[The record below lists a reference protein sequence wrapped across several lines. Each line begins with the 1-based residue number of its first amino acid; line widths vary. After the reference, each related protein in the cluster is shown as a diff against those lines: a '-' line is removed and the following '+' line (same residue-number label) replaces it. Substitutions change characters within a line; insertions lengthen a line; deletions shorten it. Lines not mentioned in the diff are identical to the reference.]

1 MTREIA
7 AEFVPIEEIKEWGDN
22 PRVNDHVVDDV
33 ALSIKRFG
41 FASPI
46 IARKET
52 GEIIAGHTRYK
63 AARKLG
69 LKEVPVRFVDLDPV
83 DSRLLAIADN
93 KIGEKATWDQ
103 DALRDV
109 LLSLASEGADFE
121 GIGFDESD
129 LQHFLESI
137 DGDLSELSDTEE
149 TTEEIEP
156 PIPEDV
162 PAITKPGEV
171 IQLGNQ
177 VLHCGDC
184 LDVMRDIPENSID
197 SICTDPPY
205 GIGFMDSKWDV
216 SVPGDEFAV
225 EAFRVLKPGGHLI
238 AFAATRTIHRL
249 TVALENA
256 GFEVRDQISWAQWQG
271 FPKSHNVAIAID
283 KHLGAMLHRGT
294 AHYGYA
300 PGKDFEPNLV
310 APKEMD
316 EHQAITPEAKKW
328 QGWGTALKPACEPCI
343 IVRKPLEGTIAEN
356 VLKWNTGGLN
366 IDATRMPY
374 GDPCW
379 PGSDSKPPPQINN
392 RSQNRV
398 YGDFYG
404 SAQARDQEWT
414 GSDLGRWPANLFH
427 CAKPSI
433 AEKEDGCEEMLTAPT
448 DVTGRKPGSKG
459 QKHARASMTGD
470 RPRGNFH
477 PTIKPI
483 KLMRWLAR
491 LITPHNGT
499 CLEPFCGSG
508 TTLLACE
515 LEGFNSISIEM
526 EPKYCDIIRA
536 RFSAMSKNGVPL
548 DDDQPITPGEDNAS
562 KEDS

>member
-171 IQLGNQ
+171 IQLGKQ

-216 SVPGDEFAV
+216 SVPGDDFAA

-283 KHLGAMLHRGT
+283 KHLNIESESRLHKLSGT
-294 AHYGYA
+294 SPLAGNHNGTWADGQSDSDYHRKIA
-300 PGKDFEPNLV
+300 
-310 APKEMD
+310 
-316 EHQAITPEAKKW
+316 TSPEAKKW

-379 PGSDSKPPPQINN
+379 PGSQEKPKDGAASWSAGNPGV
-392 RSQNRV
+392 R
-398 YGDFYG
+398 YGKMDYNEG
-404 SAQARDQEWT
+404 EGWT

-433 AEKEDGCEEMLTAPT
+433 AEKNEGCEEIPQTKSGVGALR
-448 DVTGRKPGSKG
+448 DNGRGKVS
-459 QKHARASMTGD
+459 S
-470 RPRGNFH
+470 NIH

-515 LEGFNSISIEM
+515 LEGFNCIAAEM
-526 EPKYCDIIRA
+526 EPKYCDITRA
-536 RFSAMSKNGVPL
+536 RFAALNIAVKTDVR
-548 DDDQPITPGEDNAS
+548 
-562 KEDS
+562 